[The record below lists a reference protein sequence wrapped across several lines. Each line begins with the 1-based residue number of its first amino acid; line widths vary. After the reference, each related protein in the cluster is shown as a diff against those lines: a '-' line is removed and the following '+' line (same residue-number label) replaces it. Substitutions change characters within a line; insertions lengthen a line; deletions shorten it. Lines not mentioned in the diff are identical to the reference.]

1 VFARRADRHPGETA
15 IPVLAGAGEPLPDP
29 PAPPPI
35 VEVRGLTK
43 KYGDMIAVKDLSF
56 EVPAGEVFGFIGP
69 NGAGKTT
76 TLRILAT
83 LLDPS
88 AGQVRIDGLC
98 VENDTEAVRRIIG
111 YMPDH
116 FGVYEGITVEEYLDF
131 FASAYRIPSSR
142 RKAMVDDV
150 MALTDL
156 GHLRARMVSTLSKG
170 MKQRLCLAKTL
181 VHDPKVLILD
191 EPASALDP
199 RARIELRV
207 LLKELGR
214 MGKTIL
220 ISSHILT
227 ELSDLCTS
235 VAIIEKGRLIQSGK
249 VDLLQKQ
256 RWTSDR
262 VRVTLHEARPGL
274 DGLLA
279 GEEAV
284 RSVTL
289 EENRITF
296 DYTGP
301 PADFYKVIKLLLDRD
316 VPVLSVEHD
325 ARNLEHLF
333 MELTEGDVQ

>member
-1 VFARRADRHPGETA
+1 MPESVPEIAPAPGEA
-15 IPVLAGAGEPLPDP
+15 PAE
-29 PAPPPI
+29 PAPAPI
-35 VEVRGLTK
+35 VQVRGLSK
-43 KYGDMIAVKDLSF
+43 KYGDMVAVRDLSF
-56 EVPAGEVFGFIGP
+56 DVPAGEVFGFIGP

-88 AGQVRIDGLC
+88 EGEVRVDGLC
-98 VENDTEAVRRIIG
+98 VENDTEAVRKIIG

-131 FASAYRIPSSR
+131 FASAYRIPASR
-142 RKAMVDDV
+142 RKAMIDDV

-156 GHLRARMVSTLSKG
+156 GHLKSRMVSTLSKG
-170 MKQRLCLAKTL
+170 MKQRLCVAKTL

-199 RARIELRV
+199 RARIELRG

-214 MGKTIL
+214 MGKTII

-235 VAIIEKGRLIQSGK
+235 VAIIERGRLIQSGK
-249 VDLLQKQ
+249 VDLLQRQ

-262 VRVTLHEARPGL
+262 VVITLHGPRPGA
-274 DGLLA
+274 DRLLA
-279 GEEAV
+279 GEGAV
-284 RSVTL
+284 ADIAL
-289 EENRITF
+289 EENRLTF

-301 PADFYKVIKLLLDRD
+301 PGEFYKVIKTLLDHD
-316 VPVLSVEHD
+316 VPVLAVEHE
-325 ARNLEHLF
+325 ARNLERLF